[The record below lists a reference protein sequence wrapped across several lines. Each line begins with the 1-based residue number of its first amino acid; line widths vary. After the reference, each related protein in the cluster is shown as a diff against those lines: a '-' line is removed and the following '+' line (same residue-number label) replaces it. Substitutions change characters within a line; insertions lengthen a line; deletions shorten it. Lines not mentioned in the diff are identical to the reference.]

1 MLNVYLKN
9 MKKSWIVGL
18 VGPAVVV
25 MFVGLIGFGFPVMKE
40 TILQRLEQMQSP
52 IMKAFLGDLGIEEL
66 GFTFEAA
73 MFMYAGGTLNILV
86 LFAAIIV
93 PARLLSTEIDKNTLD
108 VVLSF
113 PISRWRYLVEKFSV
127 YLTYNLLYPTA
138 VAATMIVAAMFV
150 GEPLDYALVVNY
162 SIGIWLQLFAL
173 GAISLLCA
181 TIFLD
186 SNKALTAAGVL
197 VLGQYIVDSI
207 GGLFD
212 ASGTLQYLSLFHY
225 MRIDSI
231 IDAGML
237 PLGEAFIVIAVGIV
251 ALAGALTIFHKREF
265 AI

>member
-1 MLNVYLKN
+1 MVNVYLKN

-18 VGPAVVV
+18 MGPAVVA
-25 MFVGLIGFGFPVMKE
+25 MFVGLIGFGYPVMKE
-40 TILQRLEQMQSP
+40 MILQRIEQMQSP
-52 IMKAFLGDLGIEEL
+52 IMQAILGDLGIENL
-66 GFTFEAA
+66 FGFEAA

-86 LFAAIIV
+86 LFASLVV

-108 VVLSF
+108 VMLSF
-113 PISRWRYLVEKFSV
+113 PISRWRYLLEKFSV
-127 YLTYNLLYPTA
+127 YLTYNFLYPA
-138 VAATMIVAAMFV
+138 AFVATVIGAAMFV
-150 GEPLDYALVVNY
+150 GEPLNYTLVVNY
-162 SIGIWLQLFAL
+162 AIGIWLQLFAL

-197 VLGQYIVDSI
+197 IFSQYIVDSI

-212 ASGTLQYLSLFHY
+212 PSGTVQYLSIFHY
-225 MRIDSI
+225 LRIDSI
-231 IDAGML
+231 LDAGML
-237 PLGEAFIVIAVGIV
+237 PLGEVLIVIVVGIV